1 MRKKVPLKKEPRP
14 MMPDQVVRQLQA
26 LDKLNDTLPPKVM
39 TPELY
44 RKLKAPFALL
54 GRFLESWGGTAT
66 GTAQPRFLGGLNDQR
81 RANPEVFGN
90 LLVAQIRACFDHS
103 RDLGENLSAGV
114 LACLL

>member
-1 MRKKVPLKKEPRP
+1 MGKRKVPPKEKTRP

-54 GRFLESWGGTAT
+54 RRSFERWRCTAT
-66 GTAQPRFLGGLNDQR
+66 RTAQSCFLRGLTD
-81 RANPEVFGN
+81 E
-90 LLVAQIRACFDHS
+90 
-103 RDLGENLSAGV
+103 
-114 LACLL
+114 